1 MRNKPYI
8 SKSLSVFFLFLLV
21 SCSNKGLE
29 NLGLLKEKANEY
41 ALQRK
46 APLAMPPDMYLMPPK
61 TEEIPA
67 NIKKNKKKNKSEE
80 TLDDILLTE
89 NISSDKKR
97 IVTKKNILDKR
108 NRLVKKILK
117 AKALL
122 VLN

>member
-61 TEEIPA
+61 TEEYQQILRK
-67 NIKKNKKKNKSEE
+67 IKKRTNLKKH
-80 TLDDILLTE
+80 
-89 NISSDKKR
+89 
-97 IVTKKNILDKR
+97 
-108 NRLVKKILK
+108 
-117 AKALL
+117 
-122 VLN
+122 